1 MANTIRHGSLI
12 LKASILFSNNC
23 NNPIHRRTSLPS
35 TTSMKTFNR
44 RRRDSCSSLVLSL
57 SLSFLRLLLF
67 SYKKQSSGK
76 DLSRRS
82 NDELDCIFGWNK
94 AVDQSN
100 DLCSPSN
107 NAEEEETKVNVDG
120 RCLSSFIRVV
130 VQGKSID
137 EQESVFDEQTIDPGL
152 FQREIEEETS
162 TNARVTVQRSACDSC
177 RFTPSDELF

>member
-35 TTSMKTFNR
+35 TTSMNTFNR

-57 SLSFLRLLLF
+57 SPLRLFLF

-76 DLSRRS
+76 DLSHRS

-130 VQGKSID
+130 VQGESID
-137 EQESVFDEQTIDPGL
+137 EQESLFDEQTIDPGL

-162 TNARVTVQRSACDSC
+162 TNARVIVQGSAYDSC